1 MMPRLT
7 RRAMLSLPLVFA
19 SCGDD
24 ESPAPVLRRDFSPL
38 NYSYIPPIN
47 LNVQRL
53 EVAGDFVPSTADGE
67 IINTSPINA
76 ADTLYAM
83 ASDRLKPVA
92 TSGIATF
99 RILTA
104 SIIRHRD
111 TLNGVLAIRLD
122 VHNGDDTSSGYAEA
136 RVTATH
142 TGPISDQRAAV
153 YDMLKSMMDNM
164 NVELEYQL
172 RNKLRAWIVEP
183 ASPPPSTQ
191 PAEPPS
197 QVPPQ
202 PEPVEPPPE
211 LQPPA

>member
-7 RRAMLSLPLVFA
+7 RRATLLLPLVSA

-24 ESPAPVLRRDFSPL
+24 ENPAPVLRRDFPPL
-38 NYSYIPPIN
+38 SYSYIPPIN

-53 EVAGDFVPSTADGE
+53 EVGGDFVPSTADGE
-67 IINTSPINA
+67 VIGTSPISA

-92 TSGIATF
+92 TSGTATF

-111 TLNGVLAIRLD
+111 TLNGVLAVRLD
-122 VHNGDDTSSGYAEA
+122 VRNGDDTSSGYAEA
-136 RVTATH
+136 RVTAAH
-142 TGPISDQRAAV
+142 SGSIQDQRAAV
-153 YDMLKSMMDNM
+153 YDMLKTMMDNM

-183 ASPPPSTQ
+183 ASSPPSPQ

-197 QVPPQ
+197 QGPTQ
-202 PEPVEPPPE
+202 PEPVEPAPE